1 VKKKILVQFD
11 GSNFYKKVKKTLP
24 QVHLTNF
31 DYVGLAHS
39 LTKDKSSQVIY
50 YVGEI
55 RKYPGNKKSQS
66 LYANQQK
73 LFTNLRNQNIE
84 IKLGYLLFSDGKFNE
99 KGVDVQIAVD
109 IVRGSIKNEYDKFY
123 LISSDTDLL
132 PAIQTAKDEGKGIIY
147 VGFENFISR
156 ALLKNCSSYLTL
168 KNNQLLK
175 FAKRKKWMAQ

>member
-1 VKKKILVQFD
+1 MNKILVQYD
-11 GSNFYKKVKKTLP
+11 GSNFYKKVKTILP

-31 DYVGLAHS
+31 DYSGLAS
-39 LTKDKSSQVIY
+39 DIIQSQNIQVNY

-55 RKYPGNKKSQS
+55 KQYPGNKKSEM

-84 IKLGYLLFSDGKFNE
+84 IKLGYLLMSAGAFHE

-109 IVRGSIKNEYDKFY
+109 MTRASIKNVYEKFY

-132 PAIQTAKDEGKGIIY
+132 PAIQTAKDEKKAVVY

-156 ALLKNCSSYLTL
+156 ALMKNCSSYLIL
-168 KNNQLLK
+168 KKDQILK
-175 FAKRKKWMAQ
+175 YAK

>member
-11 GSNFYKKVKKTLP
+11 GSNFYNKVKKILP

-31 DYVGLAHS
+31 DYAGLAQT
-39 LTKDKSSQVIY
+39 LAKDKSVEIIY

-55 RKYPGNKKSQS
+55 RKYPGNKKSQT

-84 IKLGYLLFSDGKFNE
+84 IKLGYLLMSDGKFHE

-132 PAIQTAKDEGKGIIY
+132 PAIQTAKDEKKEIIY

-156 ALLKNCSSYLTL
+156 ALQKN
-168 KNNQLLK
+168 
-175 FAKRKKWMAQ
+175 

>member
-1 VKKKILVQFD
+1 MKKKILVQFD
-11 GSNFYKKVKKTLP
+11 GSNFYNKVKKILP

-31 DYVGLAHS
+31 DYAGLAKS
-39 LTKDKSSQVIY
+39 LVKEEPNQIIY

-73 LFTNLRNQNIE
+73 LFTNLRNQQIE
-84 IKLGYLLFSDGKFNE
+84 IKLGYLLLSDGKFNE

-109 IVRGSIKNEYDKFY
+109 QVRGAIKNEYNKCY

-132 PAIQTAKDEGKGIIY
+132 PAIQTAKDEKKDVIY
-147 VGFENFISR
+147 VGFDNSISR
-156 ALLKNCSSYLTL
+156 ALQKNCSSYLIL
-168 KNNQLLK
+168 KKDQILK
-175 FAKRKKWMAQ
+175 FAKVKRS

>member
-1 VKKKILVQFD
+1 MKKKILIQFD
-11 GSNFYKKVKKTLP
+11 GSNFYKKVKRILP

-39 LTKDKSSQVIY
+39 LSNDKSAQINY

-55 RKYPGNKKSQS
+55 RKYPGNKKSQF

-73 LFTNLRNQNIE
+73 LFTVLRNQKIE
-84 IKLGYLLFSDGKFNE
+84 IKLGFLLFSAGEFHE

-109 IVRGSIKNEYDKFY
+109 IVRGSIKNEYHTYY

-132 PAIQTAKDEGKGIIY
+132 PAIQTAKDEGKKIVY
-147 VGFENFISR
+147 VGFDNFISR
-156 ALLKNCSSYLTL
+156 ALMKNCSSYLIL
-168 KNNQLLK
+168 KKNQILK
-175 FAKRKKWMAQ
+175 FAK